1 MSTSKTLGMIPAPIP
16 WIRCGPLTFL
26 TSNDYK
32 RNNHNENVVNLKK
45 NYMERGGNSSYA
57 TLII

>member
-1 MSTSKTLGMIPAPIP
+1 
-16 WIRCGPLTFL
+16 LTFL